1 LVVSLESNL
10 HSYIKILQEKKYFSL
25 GKNIGIVLYDYC
37 LTGYFT
43 LLHSYLMNTKK
54 FDRITTNPL
63 IMNGQ
68 PCIRGMRLTVRR
80 VIEIIS
86 LYKSR
91 EEIFTEF
98 PELEEEDIKQVL
110 DYVQTLLDDKII
122 PLTKVA

>member
-1 LVVSLESNL
+1 MST
-10 HSYIKILQEKKYFSL
+10 IK
-25 GKNIGIVLYDYC
+25 
-37 LTGYFT
+37 FT
-43 LLHSYLMNTKK
+43 
-54 FDRITTNPL
+54 RITTNPL